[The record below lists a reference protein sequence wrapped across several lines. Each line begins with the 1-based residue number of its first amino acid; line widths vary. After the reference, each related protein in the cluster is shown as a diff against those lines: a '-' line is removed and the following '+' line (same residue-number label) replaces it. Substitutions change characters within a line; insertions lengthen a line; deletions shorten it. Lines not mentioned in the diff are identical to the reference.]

1 MTTRTDRQAAG
12 DGATTPATATLSP
25 RTDPIRSA
33 THLRTFGAMLLRDMR
48 VLRRESVAFLL
59 RTIGQPLMFVFVFT
73 YVLPKIG
80 SGESGM
86 FGIGGGGAGSF
97 ATILVPGM
105 VAMSMIFSG
114 LMAVTMPLIMEL
126 SYTKEIED
134 RLLAP
139 VPVWLLG
146 IEKIVAGAVQGL
158 AAAAVVFPIVLFV
171 HAPGISPSINVNGWV
186 MFFVVLIFGALLAGS
201 LGLLIGTIIEPRK
214 ISMIFPIIMIP
225 GMMLGCVF
233 YPWAALGSIRWLQ
246 ILALFNPIVYATEGL
261 RTVLTPSLPH
271 MDVWAFLLV
280 LVGGTAL
287 FGGLAVRM
295 FRRRVLA

>member
-1 MTTRTDRQAAG
+1 MTTTIVRPVAA
-12 DGATTPATATLSP
+12 P
-25 RTDPIRSA
+25 RA
-33 THLRTFGAMLLRDMR
+33 NVLGTFVALLARDMR
-48 VLRRESVAFLL
+48 VLRRESMAFVL
-59 RTIGQPLMFVFVFT
+59 RTIGQPLLFVFVFT
-73 YVLPKIG
+73 YVLPTIG
-80 SGESGM
+80 SGKAGM
-86 FGIGGGGAGSF
+86 FGIGGGGASGF

-105 VAMSMIFSG
+105 VAMSLVFSG
-114 LMAVTMPLIMEL
+114 MMAVTMPLVMEL

-146 IEKIVAGAVQGL
+146 VEKIVAGALQGL

-171 HAPGISPSINVNGWV
+171 HAPGISPQINVNGWA
-186 MFFVVLIFGALLAGS
+186 MFVVVLIFAALLAAA
-201 LGLLIGTIIEPRK
+201 LGLLIGTVVEPRK
-214 ISMIFPIIMIP
+214 ISMLFPIIMIP

-246 ILALFNPIVYATEGL
+246 ILALTNPIVYATEGL

-280 LVGGTAL
+280 LVGGTTVV
-287 FGGLAVRM
+287 GGVAIRM
-295 FRRRVLA
+295 FRRRVLD